1 MHELSICESI
11 VNTLKSQA
19 EAHQFSRVLVL
30 QLDIGQF
37 AGVEIESLRFC
48 FPVVALGTLA
58 EEAELKINLV
68 PGRGWCETCQRLTDM
83 QARYSS
89 CDLCGSSG
97 LTLSTGGEMRIA
109 EVEVE

>member
-19 EAHQFSRVLVL
+19 EAHQFSRVLTL
-30 QLDIGQF
+30 RLDIGQF
-37 AGVEIESLRFC
+37 AGVEVESLRFC

-58 EEAELKINLV
+58 EDAKLEINLI
-68 PGRGWCETCQRLTDM
+68 PGRGWCERCQSATEM

-89 CDLCGSSG
+89 CLNCGNHG
-97 LTLSTGGEMRIA
+97 LTLSAGDEMRIA